1 MHFRIGIDTG
11 GTFTDFVF
19 LDENGALNRWKTL
32 STPSDPARAIKEGLD
47 SFFGPNLPTTLEC
60 IHGTT
65 VGTNAFLERKGAR
78 TVLLTTKGF
87 EDCLFI
93 GRQARESLYD
103 LNIKPR
109 RPIIPRQFVY
119 GVDERMDWQGNVVTP
134 LDEASLK
141 KALRFVKRRGAESVA
156 CVFLHSYANNLH
168 EKMVKEAVEA
178 LGIPCDISSR
188 VLPRFREFER
198 LSTTLINAYIGPK
211 VVDYIRRLEAL
222 FGGNSLLIQLSNG
235 GTSPAALL
243 RDHAVQTLLSGP
255 AGGVQ
260 GALALAKTLGIEN
273 IMTFD
278 MGGTSTDCSICPGD
292 LTYTRS
298 YTIEGYPV
306 AMPII
311 DIHTVGA
318 GGGSIAWIDKG
329 GILRVGPESA
339 GADPGPVCYGKG
351 EEITVTDAN
360 CFLGR
365 LLPEA
370 FLGGRMHLQKDRITP
385 RMESLAKRLGMSPLD
400 TALGI
405 IKIVNTNMVQ
415 ALRAISVE
423 RGYDPRDFTLV
434 TFGGAGGLHA
444 AFLADE
450 LGIRRILFPSYGGV
464 FSALGMVNS
473 SIRLERE
480 HPLLLRSA
488 EGGDHRIL
496 EEIHR
501 LRRTILKDLE
511 RANIPI
517 GDMASIGE
525 QVTLEARY
533 RGQSHEI
540 EVPFASNWQETF
552 HQTHKRLYGYH
563 NRDEKIEVTSLRLGI
578 TVSTHKN
585 PQWSDGG
592 QQSTERT
599 IDTPQKVP
607 IYFEKGL
614 TLTPCRYRSKVRYGE
629 VERGPLLIIDDY
641 TTILCPEGWTISNR
655 EGHLIMERDGAPRT

>member
-1 MHFRIGIDTG
+1 MHYRIGIDTG

-19 LDENGALNRWKTL
+19 LDEKGTLTRWKTL
-32 STPSDPARAIKEGLD
+32 STPSDPAKAIEEGLV
-47 SFFGPNLPTTLEC
+47 SFFGSVLPPSLDC

-78 TVLLTTKGF
+78 TVLLTTRGF

-93 GRQARESLYD
+93 GRQARDSLYD
-103 LNIKPR
+103 LNIRPR
-109 RPIIPRQFVY
+109 RPIIPTALVH
-119 GVDERMDWQGNVVTP
+119 GVDERIDWRGKVLTP
-134 LDEASLK
+134 LEEDSLK
-141 KALRFVKRRGAESVA
+141 KAIRFARRKGAESVA
-156 CVFLHSYANNLH
+156 CVFLHAYVNDYH
-168 EKMVKEAVEA
+168 EKLMKEAIEA
-178 LGIPCDISSR
+178 IGIPCDTSSR
-188 VLPRFREFER
+188 ILPRFREFER

-211 VVDYIRRLEAL
+211 VIEYVRRLEL
-222 FGGNSLLIQLSNG
+222 LIGGNSLLIQLSNG
-235 GTSPAALL
+235 GASPATLL

-260 GALALAKTLGIEN
+260 GALSLARHLGIEN

-278 MGGTSTDCSICPGD
+278 MGGTSTDCSICPGK
-292 LTYTRS
+292 LTFTRS

-306 AMPII
+306 AMPVI

-365 LLPEA
+365 LLPDA
-370 FLGGRMHLQKDRITP
+370 FLGGRMRLRKERIIP
-385 RMESLAKRLGMSPLD
+385 RMESLASRIGMNPIE

-444 AFLADE
+444 PFLAEE
-450 LGIRRILFPSYGGV
+450 LGMRRILFPSFGGV

-480 HPLLLRSA
+480 QALLMES
-488 EGGDHRIL
+488 EMDKDQRIL
-496 EEIHR
+496 EEIQR
-501 LRRTILKDLE
+501 LRKAISEELRC
-511 RANIPI
+511 ANIAVEDKSFI
-517 GDMASIGE
+517 QE
-525 QVTLEARY
+525 HVTIEARY
-533 RGQSHEI
+533 KGQSHEI
-540 EVPFASNWQETF
+540 EVPFTSHWQEFF
-552 HQTHKRLYGYH
+552 HETHKRLYGYH
-563 NRDEKIEVTSLRLGI
+563 NPGEKIEVTSLRMGLTIHTQRDPVWTGSGRQGSQ
-578 TVSTHKN
+578 VN
-585 PQWSDGG
+585 
-592 QQSTERT
+592 
-599 IDTPQKVP
+599 IDTPRKVP
-607 IYFEKGL
+607 IYFEDGL
-614 TLTPCRYRSKVRYGE
+614 ALTPCVNRAKLEYGG
-629 VERGPLLIIDDY
+629 VKKGPALIIDDY
-641 TTILCPEGWTISNR
+641 TTILCPKGWTVKNSD
-655 EGHLIMERDGAPRT
+655 GHLLMERDDNF